1 MVFRIEVNLGNG
13 FLLLKTMK
21 RKFDH
26 IQSVNKF
33 NINIPKH
40 IRHCQKYC
48 TYCSPERYTILIH
61 NEHLNQIHYTMCPY
75 DELLI
80 MAKSICTNLMPDD
93 NNDHNNQ
100 NDTTTTTTTTT
111 TNNNNN
117 NNNNSNNS
125 ITILVLSITCGKLS
139 NFTKYNP
146 VLINRNI
153 NTSTH
158 NNKNNTT
165 TTTNIS
171 STNHTKSSNPLNTTI
186 SINIQTIS
194 KTIQRAKLEN
204 VNYKQS
210 RTKSKWGIINL
221 STCNNIHSDILIDLN
236 TSTNSM
242 NDGKKNICYTYDNH
256 YHYYCC
262 YYYYY
267 YYCYHYHYYSYQ
279 KSPLFTS
286 LWSENILN
294 SGIKDIQLGSKIPN
308 INCDACTQKIN
319 ITQNSNEKHTGN
331 MEKIF
336 IENETDIEV
345 MRYMSQFDL
354 IKNYAQ
360 IRSENQKPNRLKDLK
375 LSVNLRPPE
384 PVGCQLLQMNSAP
397 VTKGS

>member
-13 FLLLKTMK
+13 FLLFKTMK
-21 RKFDH
+21 RKFNH

-33 NINIPKH
+33 NINKIKH
-40 IRHCQKYC
+40 IKYCQKYC

-80 MAKSICTNLMPDD
+80 MAKSICTNLMQD
-93 NNDHNNQ
+93 NNQ
-100 NDTTTTTTTTT
+100 ND
-111 TNNNNN
+111 NNNNN
-117 NNNNSNNS
+117 NN

-139 NFTKYNP
+139 NFTRYNP

-153 NTSTH
+153 NTSTN
-158 NNKNNTT
+158 NNKNNTPPP
-165 TTTNIS
+165 TNIS
-171 STNHTKSSNPLNTTI
+171 STSHTKSSNPLNTTI

-194 KTIQRAKLEN
+194 KTIQRAKLEK
-204 VNYKQS
+204 VDYKQS

-221 STCNNIHSDILIDLN
+221 SACNNIHSDISIDLN
-236 TSTNSM
+236 TSVNSM

-279 KSPLFTS
+279 KSPLFTT
-286 LWSENILN
+286 LWSEHILN
-294 SGIKDIQLGSKIPN
+294 SGSKDIQLGSKTPN
-308 INCDACTQKIN
+308 INCDAYTQKFN

-336 IENETDIEV
+336 IENETDNEV
-345 MRYMSQFDL
+345 MRYMSKFDL
-354 IKNYAQ
+354 IKNCAQ
-360 IRSENQKPNRLKDLK
+360 IRSENHKPNRLKDLQ

-397 VTKGS
+397 DTKIRHY